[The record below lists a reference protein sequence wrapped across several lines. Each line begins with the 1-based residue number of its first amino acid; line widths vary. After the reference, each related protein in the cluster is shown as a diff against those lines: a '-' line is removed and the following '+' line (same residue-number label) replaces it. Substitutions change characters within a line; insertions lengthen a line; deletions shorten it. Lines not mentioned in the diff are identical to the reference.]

1 MELQS
6 IMCRITIT
14 YDDKMDIKKLRTF
27 VLVAQLGSI
36 SAAARAAKLAQPAV
50 SQHLKAL
57 ESDFGMRLFDRRR
70 QGVLPTEA
78 GKRVLE
84 HALRILSHY
93 ERARSEVQ
101 ELNGQAAGPV
111 TLGLPTTVAATVSAQ
126 LLRRM
131 AVKHPDVRLRIVE
144 SMSGHLREWVDRGRV
159 DLAVLFEALD
169 TQRGDGEVLLHESL
183 CLVSSG
189 KDPRFEAMSSVD
201 AAVLSSLPL
210 ILPGRPHSL
219 RVLIDRF
226 AAQNNIALYI
236 RFELDATIA
245 MRQLVAED
253 HAYTIL
259 SHPPIHPEVLNGTL
273 RSTPIVSPRLERRLM
288 FCRSPVHPFSE
299 AFQAVR
305 RELGVTLR
313 DLCARNKWDAWSI
326 KLT

>member
-1 MELQS
+1 MNSYGQG
-6 IMCRITIT
+6 
-14 YDDKMDIKKLRTF
+14 MDIKKLRTF

-57 ESDFGMRLFDRRR
+57 EAEFGMRLFDRRR

-78 GKRVLE
+78 GKLVLE
-84 HALRILSHY
+84 HALQILSHY
-93 ERARSEVQ
+93 DRARSEVQ
-101 ELNGQAAGPV
+101 ELFGQAVGPV
-111 TLGLPTTVAATVSAQ
+111 TLGLPTTVAATVSAP

-131 AVKHPDVRLRIVE
+131 AVKHPDVQLRIVE
-144 SMSGHLREWVDRGRV
+144 SMSGHLREWVDSGRV

-169 TQRGDGEVLLHESL
+169 AQRTDGEILLHEAL

-189 KDPRFEAMSSVD
+189 RDARFADVTSIKAS
-201 AAVLSSLPL
+201 ALTAIPL
-210 ILPGRPHSL
+210 VLPGRPHSL
-219 RVLIDRF
+219 RVLIERF
-226 AAQNNIALYI
+226 AAQNSITLDI

-245 MRQLVAED
+245 MRQLVADD

-259 SHPPIHPEVLNGTL
+259 SHPPIHADVARGVL
-273 RSTPIVSPRLERRLM
+273 RSTPIISPRLERRLV

-305 RELGVTLR
+305 RELISAIGELR
-313 DLCARNKWDAWSI
+313 DQNQWESWTI
-326 KLT
+326 KPT